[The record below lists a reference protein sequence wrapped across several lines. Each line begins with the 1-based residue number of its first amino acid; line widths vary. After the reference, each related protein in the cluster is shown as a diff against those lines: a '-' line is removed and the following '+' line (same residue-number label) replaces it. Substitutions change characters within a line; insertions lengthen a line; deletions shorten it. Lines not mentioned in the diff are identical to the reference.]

1 MHRMDTTFNA
11 KDVPYKDPHARQ
23 FRGIL
28 LGMSTRWFVTA
39 GLCAAFVVS
48 TIYWKRKGAQSEDQK
63 KMFNAVTTGLSLCLG
78 LNIASA
84 FKDIALNMRWV
95 ILAQKKR
102 SLKEVIPGQL
112 LLTCK
117 LTSTGRLDSFHR

>member
-1 MHRMDTTFNA
+1 
-11 KDVPYKDPHARQ
+11 
-23 FRGIL
+23 
-28 LGMSTRWFVTA
+28 MSTRWFVTA

-48 TIYWKRKGAQSEDQK
+48 TIQWKKKGAQSENQK
-63 KMFNAVTTGLSLCLG
+63 KLFNAVTTGISICLG

-102 SLKEVIPGQL
+102 SLKEVG
-112 LLTCK
+112 
-117 LTSTGRLDSFHR
+117 

>member
-1 MHRMDTTFNA
+1 MDTTFNA
-11 KDVPYKDPHARQ
+11 KDVPYKDPHAKQ
-23 FRGIL
+23 FRHIL

-39 GLCAAFVVS
+39 GLCAAFIVS
-48 TIYWKRKGAQSEDQK
+48 TLQWKKRGAQSEDQK
-63 KMFNAVTTGLSLCLG
+63 KLFNAVTTGISICLG

-102 SLKEVIPGQL
+102 PLKEVMPGGPLDLFQANL
-112 LLTCK
+112 CR
-117 LTSTGRLDSFHR
+117 ST

>member
-1 MHRMDTTFNA
+1 MHRLDTSFNA

-23 FRGIL
+23 FRGIF

-39 GLCAAFVVS
+39 GLCAAFAV
-48 TIYWKRKGAQSEDQK
+48 TTTQFKKKGAQSEDEK
-63 KMFNAVTTGLSLCLG
+63 KLFNAVTTAISLCLG

-102 SLKEVIPGQL
+102 SLKEVIPAPFLEVQ
-112 LLTCK
+112 K
-117 LTSTGRLDSFHR
+117 LKSVGRLDSFH